1 MDDKDV
7 QKATRSGISLDWRRG
22 GESLHGL
29 TSSANV
35 TEGDLMRLSYV
46 KA

>member
-7 QKATRSGISLDWRRG
+7 QKATRSGIRLDRRRG
-22 GESLHGL
+22 GESLREL
-29 TSSANV
+29 TLSANV
-35 TEGDLMRLSYV
+35 TEGDLMRVGYV